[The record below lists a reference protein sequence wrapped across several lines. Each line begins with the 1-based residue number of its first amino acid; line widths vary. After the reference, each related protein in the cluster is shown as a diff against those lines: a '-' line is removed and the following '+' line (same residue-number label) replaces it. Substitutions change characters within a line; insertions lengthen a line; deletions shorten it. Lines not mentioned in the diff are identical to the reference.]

1 VRVGLIAICA
11 SFGIGLIQGTLDE
24 LTNWVGWDTIF
35 EKRRK
40 TINFACEVP
49 VIIEQGL
56 FALARAIQQSL
67 E

>member
-1 VRVGLIAICA
+1 
-11 SFGIGLIQGTLDE
+11 
-24 LTNWVGWDTIF
+24 LTNRVEWDTRLF
-35 EKRRK
+35 EERRK

-49 VIIEQGL
+49 AL